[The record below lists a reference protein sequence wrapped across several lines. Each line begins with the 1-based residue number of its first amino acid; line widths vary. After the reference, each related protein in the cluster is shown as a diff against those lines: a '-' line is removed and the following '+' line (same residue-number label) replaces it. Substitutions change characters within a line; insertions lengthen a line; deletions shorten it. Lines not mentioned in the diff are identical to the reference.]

1 MRRLLLTTVAAT
13 AFAVIPAHAAE
24 VFNDGFEGDPSNTL
38 NVNPLAKW
46 TVTGK
51 VDVVA
56 NPNGFGI
63 NVTPDASGNVVDLD
77 GSPGPGEITTKDS
90 FTFNAGDLVTL
101 SFVLGGSQ
109 RNNGNN
115 DWFTRFIFNDVT
127 NVTNG
132 QGTGLMAAF
141 GPLSGPIGPTYTLGG
156 MIGAS
161 APFTTSTF
169 SFRATNA
176 GSLRLAFGTTSRD
189 NIGPLLDNVSLSIGA
204 VPEPAT
210 WAMMIMGFG
219 LIGGAMRSRK
229 SVKVRFAAA

>member
-24 VFNDGFEGDPSNTL
+24 VFTDGFEGDPSNKL

-46 TVTGK
+46 TVTGA

-90 FTFNAGDLVTL
+90 FAFNAGDLVTL

-109 RNNGNN
+109 RNNGDNS
-115 DWFTRFIFNDVT
+115 WFTRFIFSDVT
-127 NVTNG
+127 NVTNV
-132 QGTGLMAAF
+132 QGTGLLTGF
-141 GPLSGPIGPTYTLGG
+141 GLNGNIGPTFTMGAL
-156 MIGAS
+156 IGAS

-189 NIGPLLDNVSLSIGA
+189 NIGPLLDNVSLNIGA

-219 LIGGAMRSRK
+219 LIGGTMRSRK

>member
-1 MRRLLLTTVAAT
+1 MRRFLLTSAAIA
-13 AFAVIPAHAAE
+13 AFAALPANAAE
-24 VFNDGFEGDPSNTL
+24 VFSDGFEGDPSNAL
-38 NVNPLAKW
+38 NVNPLANW
-46 TVTGK
+46 TVTGN

-56 NPNGFGI
+56 NPNSFGI

-90 FTFNAGDLVTL
+90 FAFNAGDLITL

-115 DWFTRFIFNDVT
+115 DWFLRFIFSDVT

-132 QGTGLMAAF
+132 QGTGLLSLF
-141 GPLSGPIGPTYTLGG
+141 GPVNGLIGPTYTLGG
-156 MIGAS
+156 IVGAT

-169 SFRATNA
+169 SFHAANA
-176 GSLRLAFGTTSRD
+176 GSLKLAFGTTSRD
-189 NIGPLLDNVSLSIGA
+189 NIGPMLDNVSLNIGA

-229 SVKVRFAAA
+229 RTTVRFATA

>member
-1 MRRLLLTTVAAT
+1 MRRFLLTSAAIA
-13 AFAVIPAHAAE
+13 AFAALPAHAAE
-24 VFNDGFEGDPSNTL
+24 VFSDGFEGDPSNAL
-38 NVNPLAKW
+38 NVNPLANW
-46 TVTGK
+46 TVTGN

-90 FTFNAGDLVTL
+90 FVFNAGDLVTL

-115 DWFTRFIFNDVT
+115 DWFTRFIFSDPTGVA
-127 NVTNG
+127 NG
-132 QGTGLMAAF
+132 QGTGLLGVFAPVN
-141 GPLSGPIGPTYTLGG
+141 GLIGPTYTLGG
-156 MIGAS
+156 IIGAT
-161 APFTTSTF
+161 APFTTSTY
-169 SFRATNA
+169 SFRATTA
-176 GSLRLAFGTTSRD
+176 GSLKLAFGTTSRD

-219 LIGGAMRSRK
+219 LIGSALRSRK
-229 SVKVRFAAA
+229 PATVRFATA